1 MKLATI
7 PLTQSQSISLKESNS
22 FNDQTSNFVNKHL
35 FVQSP
40 RNKQLQGIFDLFKL
54 RILQ

>member
-40 RNKQLQGIFDLFKL
+40 RNKH
-54 RILQ
+54 